1 MNENVAKALV
11 PMMKEIGV
19 ELKVEVVGYRE
30 FMASWENQG
39 LRKHGDFDMKLSPP
53 KQVTFWIAV
62 IVALVGVV
70 VGIVS
75 IPGVSPFAL
84 WIVVLGF
91 VILAL
96 GNLLEGL

>member
-1 MNENVAKALV
+1 
-11 PMMKEIGV
+11 
-19 ELKVEVVGYRE
+19 
-30 FMASWENQG
+30 
-39 LRKHGDFDMKLSPP
+39 MKLSPP

-62 IVALVGVV
+62 IVALVGLVA
-70 VGIVS
+70 GIVS
-75 IPGVSPFAL
+75 IPGISPFAL